1 MFRRAAL
8 VLVMA
13 ACGGG
18 PSDTPVD
25 ATADDAAIDAFT
37 PIHVDDGTPQRRP
50 CTNSYGTALTKT
62 FGRLD
67 GILVAIVPPGGS
79 SCNADNDHLHLQ
91 VEANGATYDVAVNI
105 NGSPDDVRTTT
116 RDLPLPGPVWDE
128 GWHTGLPISYPSMGV
143 HAGDLT
149 TRTSAQLVSDLM
161 ADLSTVNHISIFA
174 IGYGPEGAHN
184 VHRNDFN
191 HDGLVITEPLST
203 PAHARLFSFS
213 TQTF

>member
-1 MFRRAAL
+1 MFRRA
-8 VLVMA
+8 VLVVLA
-13 ACGGG
+13 AGCGGG
-18 PSDTPVD
+18 GSEATVD
-25 ATADDAAIDAFT
+25 AASDGAVDALT
-37 PIHVDDGTPQRRP
+37 PIHVDDGTPTRRP
-50 CTNSYGTALTKT
+50 CTNSFGTALTKN

-79 SCNADNDHLHLQ
+79 SCNADADHLHLQ
-91 VEANGATYDVAVNI
+91 IEANGATYDVAINI
-105 NGSPDDVRTTT
+105 NGAPGDVRTTT
-116 RDLPLPGPVWDE
+116 RDVALPGPVWGQ
-128 GWHTGLPISYPSMGV
+128 GWHTGLPIAYPSMGV

-161 ADLSTVNHISIFA
+161 ADLSTVNHISLFA

-191 HDGLVITEPLST
+191 HDGLVITQPLST
-203 PAHARLFSFS
+203 PSHARLFSFS